1 MSTAEPVKIDARG
14 MMCPRPII
22 ELAKAR
28 RRAADEAVVEVTADD
43 LAFESDVRAWC
54 EATGSDLIDLNK
66 TGDVVVARIQLNP
79 CT

>member
-1 MSTAEPVKIDARG
+1 MSTEVSVKIDARG

-28 RRAADEAVVEVTADD
+28 RKAAADTLIEIVARD

-54 EATGSDLIDLNK
+54 EATSSTLLSLERN
-66 TGDVVVARIQLNP
+66 GDEVAVVIQVNAAG
-79 CT
+79 